1 MKTLTFDIMIDDK
14 FVCTLSLQ
22 VDVGM
27 IDEYVSWGGVI
38 QPVINADVLHE
49 RILGLRPS
57 LRDKDFR
64 ACLI

>member
-38 QPVINADVLHE
+38 YPVINSEVLHE
-49 RILGLRPS
+49 RIEDLHPS
-57 LRDKDFR
+57 LRGKNFKI
-64 ACLI
+64 CF